1 MKAKKILR
9 LVAICLIIAALGGGL
24 YYYWNRG
31 DQVDNRLTLYG
42 NVEIRQIQLAFHATG
57 RIQRLI
63 VNEGDRVEEGQL
75 VAEIDPARNEAAV
88 AQARARVTMRQ
99 KTLDRLLAGTRPEEI
114 AAIRAKMEAAEAAL
128 WDAEHTNRRMQVLI
142 SRDSISKQQ
151 ADNSEAAFKSAL
163 ANRNAAR
170 EELTLAIKGP
180 REEDIAAARAQL
192 KAEEAALALAER
204 ELTDTKLYAP
214 APAVVRNRI
223 LEPGDMASI
232 ETPVYTLAL
241 TDPVWIRAYVS
252 EPNLGKISPGMQA
265 EVSTDSFP
273 EKIYRGRIGYISPT
287 AEFTPKEIQ
296 TTELR
301 NKLVYQVRV
310 YISNPEDQLRLGMPA
325 TVSISLTRPH
335 VSQTGK
341 TVSEK

>member
-1 MKAKKILR
+1 MQTKKTLR
-9 LVAICLIIAALGGGL
+9 LVVIFLIIAALGGGL
-24 YYYWNRG
+24 YHYWNRRG
-31 DQVDNRLTLYG
+31 QVEDRLKLYG
-42 NVEIRQIQLAFHATG
+42 NVEIRQIHLAFHATG

-63 VNEGDRVEEGQL
+63 VNEGDRVERGQL
-75 VAEIDPARNEAAV
+75 VAEIDPDRYEAAV
-88 AQARARVTMRQ
+88 AQAQARVAMSR

-128 WDAEHTNRRMQVLI
+128 WDAEHTNRRMQALI
-142 SRDSISKQQ
+142 RRDSISKQQ
-151 ADNSEAAFKSAL
+151 ADNAEAAFKSAL
-163 ANRNAAR
+163 ANRDAAR
-170 EELTLAIKGP
+170 EELALAIKGP

-192 KAEEAALALAER
+192 KAEEAALTLAER

-232 ETPVYTLAL
+232 ENPVYTLAL

-252 EPNLGKISPGMQA
+252 ESNLGKISPGMQA
-265 EVSTDSFP
+265 DVSTDSFP
-273 EKIYRGRIGYISPT
+273 EKIYRGQIGYISPT

-301 NKLVYQVRV
+301 DKLVYQVRV
-310 YISNPEDQLRLGMPA
+310 YISNPENQLRLGMPA
-325 TVSISLTRPH
+325 TVSISLTQPPA
-335 VSQTGK
+335 SQDDK
-341 TVSEK
+341 MVSEK

>member
-1 MKAKKILR
+1 MKAKQILR
-9 LVAICLIIAALGGGL
+9 LVAICLIISALGGGL

-31 DQVDNRLTLYG
+31 HQADDRLTLYG

-63 VNEGDRVEEGQL
+63 VNEGDRVEGGQL
-75 VAEIDPARNEAAV
+75 VAEIDPARYEAAV
-88 AQARARVTMRQ
+88 AQVRARVAVSR

-151 ADNSEAAFKSAL
+151 ADNAEAAFKSAL
-163 ANRNAAR
+163 ANRDAAR

-223 LEPGDMASI
+223 LEPGDMASM

-273 EKIYRGRIGYISPT
+273 EKIYRGQIGYISPT

-335 VSQTGK
+335 VSQIGK